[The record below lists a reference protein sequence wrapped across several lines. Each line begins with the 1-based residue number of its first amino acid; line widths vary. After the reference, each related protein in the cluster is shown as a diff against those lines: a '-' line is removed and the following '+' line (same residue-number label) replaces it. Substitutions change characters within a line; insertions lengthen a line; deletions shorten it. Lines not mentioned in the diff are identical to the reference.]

1 MISLD
6 QVLTREVAKWR
17 SEPYSTFKDLNEG
30 VHSYSIQEGDT
41 QYGIEIHTK
50 KSDRTPE
57 LIVMF
62 EVSKRAI
69 LGTSVGKA
77 QYFAV
82 SPNGVVRDATP
93 DEAF

>member
-1 MISLD
+1 MTSLD
-6 QVLTREVAKWR
+6 QVLAREVAIWR
-17 SEPYSTFKDLNEG
+17 SEPYSRFKDLNEG
-30 VHSYSIQEGDT
+30 LHSYSIQEEDT
-41 QYGIEIHTK
+41 EYGIEIHTK

-57 LIVMF
+57 IIVMC

-77 QYFAV
+77 RYFAV
-82 SPNGVVRDATP
+82 SPNGVMRDATP